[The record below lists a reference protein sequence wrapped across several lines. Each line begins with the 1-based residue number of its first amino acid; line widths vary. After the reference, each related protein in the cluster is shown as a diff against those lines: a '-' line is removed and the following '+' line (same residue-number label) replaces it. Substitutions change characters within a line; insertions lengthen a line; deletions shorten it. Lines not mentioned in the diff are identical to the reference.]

1 MALEQLKVKEI
12 VRRAVNK
19 EIDVPEFQRDFV
31 WDPEQV
37 KLLAESLYREYPVG
51 SFLLWDSSAYREAKI
66 AEGAKN
72 SSWIVDGQQRTTAL
86 CILFGEKPYW
96 WPSSADWNKTLA
108 RYDVMVNLLPDGD
121 VRLEFAL
128 SNPIREKDP
137 RWMSLREILSKEKE
151 SGRIDKTCSREGKS
165 ACFKSF
171 AGHGIVRQNPCEH
184 AAPVANQGYGNS
196 HNKNFARSR
205 GCCGNLCKAQ
215 SSGN

>member
-72 SSWIVDGQQRTTAL
+72 SSWIVDGQQTTAL

-137 RWMSLREILSKEKE
+137 RWMSLREILSKEKVE
-151 SGRIDKTCSREGKS
+151 ELTKLAQERVSQLASSPSQAMEL
-165 ACFKSF
+165 F
-171 AGHGIVRQNPCEH
+171 AKIH
-184 AAPVANQGYGNS
+184 ANMQRLWQIRDMEIPIIKISHEVEDVAEIFARLNQGN
-196 HNKNFARSR
+196 
-205 GCCGNLCKAQ
+205 
-215 SSGN
+215 